1 MLRFILLL
9 VLCCQLLQTTA
20 QKKTPKQEWLYMLD
34 NEWKATSNT
43 KKAAYLL
50 KQVQENDSLFVWYT
64 YNVFGPLI
72 SIESFKDKAG
82 NTAHGKFV
90 FFNYKGTRDSMMYFK
105 EGLADGDAYYF
116 NDTGRVVLKK
126 KYAAGRLMITEDI
139 VKKDS
144 IRMARKDNA
153 DTAVFSKVEVESE
166 FPGGVRGWIQYLQKN
181 LRYPDRAINSRI
193 QGTVRIQFIV
203 DKEGN
208 IEEIEIVKSVEFTID
223 EEAMRLIRKSP
234 QWTPAVQDGRK
245 VKSYKIQPITFRLQ

>member
-1 MLRFILLL
+1 MLRCTFLLF
-9 VLCCQLLQTTA
+9 LCCQLLQAAA
-20 QKKTPKQEWLYMLD
+20 QNKTQKQESLYMLD

-43 KKAAYLL
+43 KKVAYLL

-82 NTAHGKFV
+82 NTPHGKFV
-90 FFNYKGTRDSMMYFK
+90 FFNHKGTRDSIMHFK
-105 EGLADGDAYYF
+105 DGLADGDAYYF

-126 KYAAGRLMITEDI
+126 KYAAGRLMTTEDI

-144 IRMARKDNA
+144 IRIARKDMV

-181 LRYPDRAINSRI
+181 LRYPDRAINSRM
-193 QGTVRIQFIV
+193 QGTVRVQFLV

-208 IEEIEIVKSVEFTID
+208 IDDIEMIQSVEYTID
-223 EEAMRLIRKSP
+223 REAMRLIRQSP
-234 QWTPAVQDGRK
+234 QWTPAIQDGRK